1 MASMRDDVSA
11 PERFGRSLRRSQHR
25 RAQAAAERRRR
36 IRFRGGGA
44 SVLAVALLT
53 ATVGAGLAVGQ
64 GAVKGG
70 GAAAMTTGSS
80 GSLVASVQ
88 QKLGVPAS
96 GSFDAATRR
105 AVRSFQR
112 KNGLI
117 VDGIV
122 GPQTLGA
129 LGLAPKQSDPD
140 AGSGVTRGGSGSAPS
155 GTLQKIAQCESGGN
169 PQAVSQNGRYRGKYQ
184 FDRATWRA
192 MGGSGDP
199 AAAPEAE
206 QDRIAAKLLRQR
218 GTASWPSCA

>member
-1 MASMRDDVSA
+1 MRDDVFG
-11 PERFGRSLRRSQHR
+11 PERFVRSLRRSQRR
-25 RAQAAAERRRR
+25 RAQAATERRRR
-36 IRFRGGGA
+36 IRLRGGGV

-53 ATVGAGLAVGQ
+53 ATAGAGLALGES
-64 GAVKGG
+64 AVKEG
-70 GAAAMTTGSS
+70 GAAAVTTGSS
-80 GSLVASVQ
+80 GSLVTAVQ
-88 QKLGVPAS
+88 QKLGVSPTGNF
-96 GSFDAATRR
+96 GSATRR

-122 GPQTLGA
+122 GPQTLSA
-129 LGLAPKQSDPD
+129 LGLAPRQSDPD
-140 AGSGVTRGGSGSAPS
+140 SDGVSKGGSGSAPS

-169 PQAVSQNGRYRGKYQ
+169 PQAVSKNGRYRGKYQ

-218 GTASWPSCA
+218 GTGSWPSCA